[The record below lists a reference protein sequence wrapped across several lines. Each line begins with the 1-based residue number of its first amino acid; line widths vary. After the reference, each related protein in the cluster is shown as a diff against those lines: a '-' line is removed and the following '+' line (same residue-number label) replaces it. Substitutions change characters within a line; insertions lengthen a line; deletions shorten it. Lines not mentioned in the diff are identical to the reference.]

1 MATSFTPGLRVAE
14 KALITKDRILP
25 LKGEVV
31 VHIGEHL
38 SAEQVVAST
47 NLPGNVV
54 PLNAANLLGVLP
66 GDVRGAL
73 LIKEGDKVEKDQ
85 VIAESKSFFG
95 LFKNKLKSPITGSLE
110 SVSDVTGQLIFRD
123 PPIPVEIES
132 YIEGRVTQI
141 FPHEGV
147 ELQAVG
153 SFIQGI
159 FGIGGETHGK
169 IKVIVDSPEDE
180 TSEAKIPS
188 DCRHQILVGGS
199 FATYDAVKK
208 AIAGGAA
215 ALVVGGFDSL
225 DLKKLLGYEQGVA
238 ITGGEQIGITLVLTE
253 GFGKIGMAR
262 RTFDLLK
269 KNEGHMASVS
279 GATQIRAGVMRP
291 EIIIARKD
299 VTHHEEKDHE
309 PSGLELGDVVRII
322 REPWFGKIGKV
333 SELPP
338 ELTALDTEAKVRVL
352 KVTLDGSNEI
362 VTLPRANIEKIEA

>member
-14 KALITKDRILP
+14 TTLITKDRILP
-25 LKGEVV
+25 LRGNVVVKVGEHMAADEVV
-31 VHIGEHL
+31 
-38 SAEQVVAST
+38 AAT
-47 NLPGNVV
+47 NLPGNVT

-66 GDVRGAL
+66 GDVRAAL
-73 LIKEGDKVEKDQ
+73 TIKEGDKVEKDQ
-85 VIAESKSFFG
+85 IIAEAKSFFG
-95 LFKNKLKSPITGSLE
+95 LFKNKLKSPVTGSLE

-132 YIEGRVTQI
+132 YLEGRVTKI
-141 FPHEGV
+141 FANEGV
-147 ELQAVG
+147 EVQAVG
-153 SFIQGI
+153 TFIQGI

-169 IKVIVDSPEDE
+169 IKIIADSPNDE
-180 TSEAKIPS
+180 TTESRIPS
-188 DCRHQILVGGS
+188 DCKGLVLVGGA
-199 FATYDAVKK
+199 FAGHDAVKK

-215 ALVVGGFDSL
+215 ALVIGGFDSL

-253 GFGKIGMAR
+253 GFGHIAMAR
-262 RTFDLLK
+262 RTFELLK
-269 KNEGHMASVS
+269 RNEGHMASVS

-291 EIIIARKD
+291 EIIIAKKD
-299 VTHHEEKDHE
+299 VTHNEPHDHE

-352 KVTLDGSNEI
+352 KVTLDSSNEE

>member
-14 KALITKDRILP
+14 TTLITKDRILP
-25 LKGEVV
+25 LRGNVVVKVGEHMAADEVV
-31 VHIGEHL
+31 
-38 SAEQVVAST
+38 AAT
-47 NLPGNVV
+47 NLPGNVT

-66 GDVRGAL
+66 GDVRAAL
-73 LIKEGDKVEKDQ
+73 TIKEGDKVEKDQ
-85 VIAESKSFFG
+85 IIAEAKSFFG
-95 LFKNKLKSPITGSLE
+95 LFKNKLKSPVTGSLE

-132 YIEGRVTQI
+132 YLEGRVTKI
-141 FPHEGV
+141 FANEGV
-147 ELQAVG
+147 EVQAVG
-153 SFIQGI
+153 TFIQGI

-169 IKVIVDSPEDE
+169 IKIIADSPNDE
-180 TSEAKIPS
+180 TTESRIPS
-188 DCRHQILVGGS
+188 DCKGLVLVGGA
-199 FATYDAVKK
+199 FAGHDAVKK

-215 ALVVGGFDSL
+215 ALVIGGFDSL

-253 GFGKIGMAR
+253 GFGHIAMAR

-269 KNEGHMASVS
+269 RNEGHMASVS

-291 EIIIARKD
+291 EIIIAKKD
-299 VTHHEEKDHE
+299 VTHNEPHDHE

-352 KVTLDGSNEI
+352 KVTLDSSNEE

>member
-1 MATSFTPGLRVAE
+1 MASSFTPGLRVAE
-14 KALITKDRILP
+14 ATLITKDRILP
-25 LKGEVV
+25 LKGDVV
-31 VHIGEHL
+31 VKVGVHL
-38 SAEQVVAST
+38 AADEVVAST
-47 NLPGNVV
+47 YLPGNVT

-66 GDVRGAL
+66 GDVRSSL
-73 LIKEGDKVEKDQ
+73 TVKEGEKVEKDQ
-85 VIAESKSFFG
+85 VIAEAKSFFG

-123 PPIPVEIES
+123 PPIPVEIDS
-132 YIEGRVTQI
+132 YLEGRVTKI

-147 ELQAVG
+147 EVQAMG
-153 SFIQGI
+153 AFIQGI
-159 FGIGGETHGK
+159 FGIGGETFGK
-169 IKVIVDSPEDE
+169 IRVIADSPNDE
-180 TSEAKIPS
+180 TSDSKIPS
-188 DCRHQILVGGS
+188 DCKHAVLVGGA
-199 FATYDAVKK
+199 FATFDAVKK

-262 RTFDLLK
+262 RTFELLK
-269 KNEGHMASVS
+269 QNEGHMASVS

-291 EIIIARKD
+291 EIIIAKKD
-299 VTHHEEKDHE
+299 VMHNEPHEHE

-333 SELPP
+333 TELPP

-352 KVTLDGSNEI
+352 KVLLDGSNE
-362 VTLPRANIEKIEA
+362 VATLPRANIEKIEA